1 MDNGMGTQTPESSEV
16 DDTVRVT
23 LEQPYDRA
31 PPPPPPGGV
40 GLCQILRRISAG
52 GDLDTDVAAE
62 CRTRI
67 MMAQGNI
74 RQETALTQ
82 EEES

>member
-1 MDNGMGTQTPESSEV
+1 MDNGMGTQTPASSEV

-31 PPPPPPGGV
+31 PPPPPLQGGWDYV
-40 GLCQILRRISAG
+40 RYCGESVR